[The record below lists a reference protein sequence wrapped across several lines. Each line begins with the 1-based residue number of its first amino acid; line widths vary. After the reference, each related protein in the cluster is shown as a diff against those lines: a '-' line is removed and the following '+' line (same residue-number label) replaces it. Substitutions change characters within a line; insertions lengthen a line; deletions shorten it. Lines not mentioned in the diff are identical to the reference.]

1 MVALSVPMIVDLPP
15 GCTSAVIGGV
25 NYFSC
30 GGVFYRAGFQGKQR
44 RVYSVSPLRAR
55 SPAAEKDF
63 QKIHASTKP
72 VLSKAEGL
80 STNGQ

>member
-1 MVALSVPMIVDLPP
+1 MVALSVPMIVAAPWMHLGGDRRGQLFLLRWRFLP
-15 GCTSAVIGGV
+15 GW
-25 NYFSC
+25 FS
-30 GGVFYRAGFQGKQR
+30 GKQR

-55 SPAAEKDF
+55 SQAAEKDF
-63 QKIHASTKP
+63 QKVHASTKP